1 MKAPRYDDEEDA
13 VPAAPLASENSSF
26 SLDVLHPAKGVLRH
40 VRWGPELWADL
51 GMSSARSVPLASATA
66 YPIRLSARMA
76 SGQPEGSIDGVIV
89 TSPLAPV
96 LELLAG
102 AGGGEA
108 GERGAVSL
116 RASWARGIDT
126 SLVPPGKNPPT
137 MSIAL
142 EMAHAWEAGPP
153 TRGLGCALPPA
164 FRVASGR
171 VAIASPRGPNA
182 LTGEFPAGEAH
193 DGEEV
198 PAGEATTA
206 GSKTSSSLS
215 THRSTGAQDVIVKTD
230 TCGGRSWTLG
240 SSSWT
245 KLGCRTDD
253 FRVVWRGSNGETE
266 ALTPLLPPG
275 MRFAFRVRVECCFG
289 VAVSTSTVYQ
299 TATMV
304 PVPPTVRLCILSS
317 VAF

>member
-1 MKAPRYDDEEDA
+1 MKAPRCDDEEDA
-13 VPAAPLASENSSF
+13 VPAARLAPENPSF

-40 VRWGPELWADL
+40 VRWGPELSTDL
-51 GMSSARSVPLASATA
+51 GMSSARSAPLASATA
-66 YPIRLSARMA
+66 YPVRLSARMA

-89 TSPLAPV
+89 TAPLAPV

-102 AGGGEA
+102 ARGREA
-108 GERGAVSL
+108 EEGGAVSL

-126 SLVPPGKNPPT
+126 SFVIPGDSPPT

-153 TRGLGCALPPA
+153 TRGLGRALPPT

-182 LTGEFPAGEAH
+182 LAEDYLAGEAH
-193 DGEEV
+193 VGEEV
-198 PAGEATTA
+198 LAGEATTA

-215 THRSTGAQDVIVKTD
+215 THRSAGVQDLIVKTD
-230 TCGGRSWTLG
+230 TGGGRCWTLG

-253 FRVVWRGSNGETE
+253 FRVVWRGCNGETE
-266 ALTPLLPPG
+266 ALTPRLPPG

-289 VAVSTSTVYQ
+289 VAVSAATVYQ
-299 TATMV
+299 TATMI
-304 PVPPTVRLCILSS
+304 PVPPTVR
-317 VAF
+317 VAYHLA